1 MAFDT
6 DNGFGDGVDMGG
18 FSGGSNDSKN
28 AGDKSTQA
36 GNGNEGTHLEG
47 VTGLFGATTPEQDF
61 AIATRN
67 QAPNV
72 TGIGLIDSKI
82 SSISTDPL
90 GFLID
95 AAIGLTP
102 AGMLVSAFGALAK
115 ATSTDP
121 SGITSLGAGIS
132 AGIRGALR
140 GDITG
145 DTSQQIQREGLN
157 RQVGRDFDS
166 SQFPDQPQQTL
177 QQPSGNQSAPQQSS
191 VVQPSVPLSQPGVRG
206 SNPYAPAAPL
216 QSIDSVWF

>member
-145 DTSQQIQREGLN
+145 DTSQQIQAADRG
-157 RQVGRDFDS
+157 RQVGRETDLYPSDQS
-166 SQFPDQPQQTL
+166 YQASQQQT
-177 QQPSGNQSAPQQSS
+177 SVPQQSTQAP
-191 VVQPSVPLSQPGVRG
+191 VTQPSAPLSQPGVRG

-216 QSIDSVWF
+216 QSLNTVWF